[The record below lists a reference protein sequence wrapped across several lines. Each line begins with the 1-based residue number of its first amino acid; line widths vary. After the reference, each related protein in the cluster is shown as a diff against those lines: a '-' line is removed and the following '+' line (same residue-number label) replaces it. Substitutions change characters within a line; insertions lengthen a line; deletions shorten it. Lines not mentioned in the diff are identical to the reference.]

1 MRAPLR
7 TSGRL
12 ALAVALACGLALAA
26 TAASAVTITIV
37 NNDAAGEGFNDPTPV
52 APVGGN
58 PGVTLGQQ
66 RLNVF
71 QTAAGIWGAI
81 LPGTVQVRVQSTF
94 DPLTCT
100 ATSAV
105 LGSAGPVT
113 VFRDFGGAE
122 YPGAWYHAALAN
134 QRAGVDLDPAGN
146 EINARFNVNLGQATC
161 LNGSGWYY
169 GYDGNEGVLVDLL
182 AVVLHELGHG
192 LGFSTT
198 TNGLTGAYLSSYPS
212 VFDQYLLDRT
222 TGLHWNEMSA
232 AQRITSAVN
241 TGNLVWD
248 GPAVRQGALA
258 KLAPRP
264 GLYVDSPAGIAGVYR
279 VGTASFGAPVSDPG
293 VSGLLVQADDGVG
306 TTSDACTALVN
317 GAAMAGNI
325 ALIDRG
331 TCTYA
336 SKALIAQ
343 NAGAIGVVVVN
354 NVVASTPPNM
364 GGTDPSVVI
373 PVVSVTQADGNLIRA
388 QLGSGVQVRI
398 ALDPALLAGGDEWGH
413 PLMYAPNPFESG
425 SSVSHWDVSATPN
438 LLMEPAINLDL
449 TQDVDLARDLFE
461 DIGWFAHVTSAQP
474 DPRSDAVAAVLG
486 RNAPN
491 PFGGATTIR
500 FALPAAGP
508 ADLAVY
514 DLAGRLVRRLA
525 RGQYAAGEHFVTWQG
540 DDEGGR
546 RVAAGVYFYRL
557 TASGR
562 TTTKTMVLF
571 E

>member
-1 MRAPLR
+1 MRALHR
-7 TSGRL
+7 TSSRR
-12 ALAVALACGLALAA
+12 ALAVALVLGLAL
-26 TAASAVTITIV
+26 TASAAFAATITIINV
-37 NNDAAGEGFNDPTPV
+37 DGAGEGFNDPTP
-52 APVGGN
+52 ATPVGGN
-58 PGVTLGQQ
+58 PGVTIGQQ

-71 QTAAGIWGAI
+71 QTAADIWGAI
-81 LPGTVQVRVQSTF
+81 LPGSVQIRVQSAF

-100 ATSAV
+100 ASSAV
-105 LGSAGPVT
+105 LGSAGPMT
-113 VFRDFGGAE
+113 VFRDFPEAE
-122 YPGAWYHAALAN
+122 FLGAWYHVALGN
-134 QRAGVDLDPAGN
+134 QRAGLDMDPTGN
-146 EINARFNVNLGQATC
+146 DINARFNVNLGQPTC
-161 LNGSGWYY
+161 LSGSGWYY
-169 GYDGNEGVLVDLL
+169 GFDGNEGTLIDLL

-198 TNGLTGAYLSSYPS
+198 TNGSNGAYLSSFPS
-212 VFDQYLLDRT
+212 IFDQYLLDKT
-222 TGLHWNEMSA
+222 TGLHWNQMSA
-232 AQRITSAVN
+232 VERTASALN

-248 GPAVRQGALA
+248 GPAVNQSAVRTLS
-258 KLAPRP
+258 PRP
-264 GLYVDSPAGIAGVYR
+264 VLFVDSPGAIAGVYR
-279 VGTASFGAPVSDPG
+279 VGTAAFGAPLNDPG
-293 VSGLLVQADDGVG
+293 VAGLVVQANDGVG

-336 SKALIAQ
+336 IKALNAQ
-343 NAGAIGVVVVN
+343 NAGAIGVIVVN
-354 NVVASTPPNM
+354 NVVSSSPPNM
-364 GGTDPSVVI
+364 GGSDPTIVI

-398 ALDPALLAGGDEWGH
+398 ALDPSLFAGADELGH
-413 PLMYAPNPFESG
+413 PLMYAPNPYEGG
-425 SSVSHWDVSATPN
+425 SSISHWDVSATPN

-461 DIGWFAHVTSAQP
+461 DIGWFAHVTAAQP
-474 DPRSDAVAAVLG
+474 DPRSDVMTATLG
-486 RNAPN
+486 LNSPN

-525 RGQYAAGEHFVTWQG
+525 RGEYAAGEHFVTWNG
-540 DDEGGR
+540 ADEGGR
-546 RVAAGVYFYRL
+546 RLAAGVYFYRL
-557 TASGR
+557 TATGR
-562 TTTKTMVLF
+562 TSTKTMVLF